1 MKGFRNVLLPILMA
15 TSVSAAPSNDD
26 MARCAVIPAPESR
39 LACYDALAHRPAE
52 KAASAVTA
60 SPPAAAVASAA
71 PAVQPPAAPAVT
83 AAAAPAMPAGAS
95 AAAIAADP
103 KNFGLTP
110 AQTHTADAGPKSIA
124 THISIL
130 SSDQSGQT
138 FIVLDNGQTW
148 TVLDNDGRLASGDA
162 ITIKRASAGSF
173 LMKTP
178 SNHSYRVRRLK

>member
-71 PAVQPPAAPAVT
+71 PAVQPP
-83 AAAAPAMPAGAS
+83 AAPAMPAGAS